1 MNKIYYSQVDKR
13 WADHPYPS
21 PALPHA
27 TIASGGCGTCACAM
41 AVSMLKEIVDPVTIA
56 DMFVKDGI
64 RVNGGTS
71 SRAYPYIAEKYG
83 LKTEKT
89 ADYNKVIECLK
100 GNGIVLVGCG
110 SGLFTSG
117 AHIICI
123 HGIRDNNFLIYDS
136 YLYKNKFETSS
147 RKGKVTLEG
156 TTVVCPIDNFKAY
169 ANAGNFWCY
178 EGTGIDTNKGEIE
191 EDENTYKVQKG
202 DTLSK
207 IASKFGATVNELVA
221 LNNIK
226 NPDLIYAGQVLRV
239 KGTSETVT
247 VNLMTVVA
255 KSGLNVRRQPTTKS
269 GIVTAYKYK
278 TKVKVYSIE
287 IGWAK
292 VEKGYMY
299 AEYLK

>member
-1 MNKIYYSQVDKR
+1 MNKIYYSQIDSR
-13 WADHPYPS
+13 WSDYPYPS
-21 PALPHA
+21 QQLPQA
-27 TIASGGCGTCACAM
+27 TIGSGGCGVCSCAM
-41 AVSMLKEIVDPVTIA
+41 AISMLKEIVLPPEIA
-56 DMFVKDGI
+56 DMFVRDGI

-71 SRAYPYIAEKYG
+71 SKAYPYIAEKYG

-136 YLYKNKFETSS
+136 YLYKDKFNTSS

-178 EGTGIDTNKGEIE
+178 EGTGIDTNKGEID

-207 IASKFGATVNELVA
+207 IATQFGTTVNELVA
-221 LNNIK
+221 LNNIE
-226 NPDLIYAGQVLRV
+226 NPNLIYEGQVLKV
-239 KGTSETVT
+239 TTKTET

-255 KSGLNVRRQPTTKS
+255 KSGLNVRKEPTIES

-287 IGWAK
+287 NGWAK
-292 VEKGYMY
+292 GEKGYMY
-299 AEYLK
+299 ATYLK